1 METGNSSTDFCKIP
15 RFVCKFHEC
24 TKISRLRFQIPELK
38 PSINFC
44 PTWLILC
51 PCNGLQQ
58 RFLTID
64 RDIESPLK
72 LESLLILESGIKDKK
87 STYIH
92 SWNFTAFSNT
102 NVEFHRNPWSNF
114 TKFRGILQ
122 VQNTK
127 YHLISTPQ

>member
-24 TKISRLRFQIPELK
+24 TKISCLRFQIPELK

-44 PTWLILC
+44 PIWLILC
-51 PCNGLQQ
+51 PCIGLQQ

-64 RDIESPLK
+64 RDIESLLK

-87 STYIH
+87 STYCTYICGILQH
-92 SWNFTAFSNT
+92 FQIQTWNFTEIRGATLQNS
-102 NVEFHRNPWSNF
+102 VEFYKP
-114 TKFRGILQ
+114 KI
-122 VQNTK
+122 QNT
-127 YHLISTPQ
+127 I